1 MNINGFEITQNSEPY
16 VIAEMSG
23 NHNNNLDVALK
34 IIKLSAEAGANALK
48 IQTHTAD
55 GITFKSN
62 KEDFLINDPNSLWNG
77 SYLYDLY
84 KSTELSREWHV
95 EVFDYSKSL
104 GITCFSSPFDIDSVD
119 FLESLDAPAYKI
131 ASFESSDILLLRAVA
146 ETKKPVIVST
156 GMATVSDMDLI
167 VDTLEKY
174 GCTNY
179 ALLKCTSSYPAEI
192 SDANLSAIPFMK
204 EKYGCPIGLSD
215 HTIGNVA
222 PILSIGMG
230 ATIIEKHVCLDRSLG
245 GVDSS
250 FSLEPNELKHL
261 VEDVNSAWL
270 ALGDG
275 KISPANNEIKS
286 MQFKRSLY
294 FVDNLKKGDRITN
307 KNIRS
312 IRPGYG
318 LPTIN
323 FDKIIGKEVCTDIP
337 AGTAT
342 SWDLINE

>member
-1 MNINGFEITQNSEPY
+1 MKIDGREIGRKFPPY
-16 VIAEMSG
+16 IVAELSA
-23 NHNNNLDVALK
+23 NHNGSIDRALET
-34 IIKLSAEAGANALK
+34 IKAAKDAGADAVK
-48 IQTHTAD
+48 IQTYTAD
-55 GITFKSN
+55 TMTLDCDNS
-62 KEDFLINDPNSLWNG
+62 DFIIDSGLWKGRSLY
-77 SYLYDLY
+77 SLY
-84 KSTELSREWHV
+84 KWAETPYEWHK
-95 EVFDYSKSL
+95 EIFNYANEI